1 MDQSTITAFLA
12 IGSIIFIGFFGNTIF
27 NKFRIPDVLLLIA
40 LGMIIGPEILGTR
53 FDLVTYNVIADIDRF
68 KDVFLSAALVII
80 LFDGGLSLDLKTV
93 AASMKF
99 SVLLAVSNFILLALA
114 VGASLHFI
122 MGIDFLVA
130 LTLGSIVGGTTGA
143 VVIPIA
149 RKMRIRERTKT
160 MLIMESVLTDVLVI
174 VATLSLISVIKLD
187 EFSIWAVAREL
198 FVKFLV
204 GGIAGF
210 AAGAGWL
217 FVLERLK
224 TQPLSYMITVAALFI
239 VAALVELAPVSSCG
253 AVAAL
258 AFGLALGNRKFVKK
272 RLTSLSLTTLSDE
285 HIHYFHSEITF
296 FVRTFF
302 FVYLGLSFRF
312 STFTAEHLVV
322 GTFVVGLTVLSRK
335 LTANLASRVGELGES
350 EEMAVFALMPRG
362 LAAAVLATL
371 PAVQLAG
378 LDVWT
383 DDLGLLFLNTALVVI
398 LGTTLLATIF
408 SFMAEKKID
417 RKQRSALRN
426 NLMEELNGDD
436 KGEDEE
442 AENIDDL
449 RPSYR

>member
-1 MDQSTITAFLA
+1 MDQGTITAFLA
-12 IGSIIFIGFFGNTIF
+12 IGTIIFIGFFGNSMF
-27 NKFRIPDVLLLIA
+27 NRFRIPDVLLLVA
-40 LGMIIGPEILGTR
+40 LGMIIGPELLGET
-53 FDLVTYNVIADIDRF
+53 FSLVTFDTLANIDQF
-68 KDVFLSAALVII
+68 KDIFLSAALVII
-80 LFDGGLSLDLKTV
+80 LFDGGLSLDIRSV
-93 AASMKF
+93 FESMKF

-160 MLIMESVLTDVLVI
+160 MLIMESVITDVLVI

-187 EFSIWAVAREL
+187 EFSVLAVAREL
-198 FVKFLV
+198 SVKFLV
-204 GGIAGF
+204 GGGVGF
-210 AAGAGWL
+210 AAGVAWL

-224 TQPLSYMITVAALFI
+224 NQPLSYMITIAALFMIAAI
-239 VAALVELAPVSSCG
+239 VEMEPISSCG

-258 AFGLALGNRKFVKK
+258 AFGLAMGNRRFVKK
-272 RLTSLSLTTLSDE
+272 RLTSLSLTTLSDD

-312 STFTAEHLVV
+312 STLTAEHLVV
-322 GTFVVGLTVLSRK
+322 GTFIIALTVISRRV
-335 LTANLASRVGELGES
+335 TANLASRAGELTHT

-371 PAVQLAG
+371 PAVALAG
-378 LDVWT
+378 LDVWS
-383 DDLGLLFLNTALVVI
+383 DDLGVLFLNTALIVI
-398 LGTTLLATIF
+398 LGTTVLATIF
-408 SFMAEKKID
+408 SFMTERNID
-417 RKQRSALRN
+417 RKQRTDLRN
-426 NLMEELNGDD
+426 QLMNDIEDEREELDY
-436 KGEDEE
+436 
-442 AENIDDL
+442 L

>member
-1 MDQSTITAFLA
+1 MDTGTITAFLA
-12 IGSIIFIGFFGNTIF
+12 IGTIIFIGFFGNMMF
-27 NKFRIPDVLLLIA
+27 NRFRIPDVLLLVA
-40 LGMIIGPEILGTR
+40 LGMIIGPELLGET
-53 FDLVTYNVIADIDRF
+53 FNLVTFETLANIDQF

-80 LFDGGLSLDLKTV
+80 LFDGGLSLDIRSV
-93 AASMKF
+93 FESMKF
-99 SVLLAVSNFILLALA
+99 SVLLAISNFVLLALA

-160 MLIMESVLTDVLVI
+160 MLIMESVITDVLVI

-187 EFSIWAVAREL
+187 EFSLLTVVREL
-198 FVKFLV
+198 SVKFLV
-204 GGIAGF
+204 GGGVGF
-210 AAGAGWL
+210 AAGVAWL

-224 TQPLSYMITVAALFI
+224 NQPLSYMITIAALFMI
-239 VAALVELAPVSSCG
+239 AALVEMEPISSCG

-258 AFGLALGNRKFVKK
+258 AFGLAMGNRRFVKK

-296 FVRTFF
+296 FVTTFF

-312 STFTAEHLVV
+312 STLTAEHLVV
-322 GTFVVGLTVLSRK
+322 GVFIIALTVIARRV
-335 LTANLASRVGELGES
+335 TANLASRAGELTHT

-371 PAVQLAG
+371 PAVALAEV
-378 LDVWT
+378 DVWSA
-383 DDLGLLFLNTALVVI
+383 DLGALFLNTALIVI
-398 LGTTLLATIF
+398 LGTTVLATIF
-408 SFMAEKKID
+408 SFMTEKKID
-417 RKQRSALRN
+417 RKQRDNLRN
-426 NLMEELNGDD
+426 QLMNDLEDEREELDY
-436 KGEDEE
+436 
-442 AENIDDL
+442 L

>member
-1 MDQSTITAFLA
+1 MDQGTITAFLA
-12 IGSIIFIGFFGNTIF
+12 IGTIIFIGFFGNSMF
-27 NKFRIPDVLLLIA
+27 NRFRIPDVLLLVA
-40 LGMIIGPEILGTR
+40 LGMIIGPELLGET
-53 FDLVTYNVIADIDRF
+53 FSLVTFDTLANIDQF
-68 KDVFLSAALVII
+68 KDIFLSAALVII
-80 LFDGGLSLDLKTV
+80 LFDGGLSLDIRSV
-93 AASMKF
+93 FESMKF

-160 MLIMESVLTDVLVI
+160 MLIMESVITDVLVI

-187 EFSIWAVAREL
+187 EFSVLAVAREL
-198 FVKFLV
+198 SVKFLV
-204 GGIAGF
+204 GGGVGF
-210 AAGAGWL
+210 AAGVAWL

-224 TQPLSYMITVAALFI
+224 NQPLSYMITIAALFMIAAI
-239 VAALVELAPVSSCG
+239 VEMEPISSCG

-258 AFGLALGNRKFVKK
+258 AFGLAMGNRRFVKK

-312 STFTAEHLVV
+312 STLTAEHLIV
-322 GTFVVGLTVLSRK
+322 GMFIIALTVISRRV
-335 LTANLASRVGELGES
+335 TANLASRAGELTHT

-371 PAVQLAG
+371 PAVALAG
-378 LDVWT
+378 LDVWS
-383 DDLGLLFLNTALVVI
+383 DDLGVLFLNTALIVI
-398 LGTTLLATIF
+398 LGTTVLATIF
-408 SFMAEKKID
+408 SFMTERNID
-417 RKQRSALRN
+417 RKQRTDLRN
-426 NLMEELNGDD
+426 QLMNDIEDEREELDY
-436 KGEDEE
+436 
-442 AENIDDL
+442 L

>member
-27 NKFRIPDVLLLIA
+27 NRFKIPDVLLLIA

-53 FDLVTYNVIADIDRF
+53 FDLVTYNVMADMDRF
-68 KDVFLSAALVII
+68 KDIFLSAALVII

-93 AASMKF
+93 AASMRF
-99 SVLLAVSNFILLALA
+99 SVLLAVSNFILLVLA

-160 MLIMESVLTDVLVI
+160 MLIMESVMTDVLVI

-187 EFSIWAVAREL
+187 EFSILAVVREL
-198 FVKFLV
+198 SVKFLV

-210 AAGAGWL
+210 AAGVGWL
-217 FVLERLK
+217 FVLEKLK
-224 TQPLSYMITVAALFI
+224 NQPLSYMITVAALFM
-239 VAALVELAPVSSCG
+239 VAALVELGPISSSG

-258 AFGLALGNRKFVKK
+258 AFGLAMGNRRFVKK
-272 RLTSLSLTTLSDE
+272 RLTSLSLSTLSDE

-322 GTFVVGLTVLSRK
+322 GIFVISLTVLSRR
-335 LTANLASRVGELGES
+335 LTANIASRMGELEKS
-350 EEMAVFALMPRG
+350 EEMAVFAMMPRG

-378 LDVWT
+378 LDVWSY
-383 DDLGLLFLNTALVVI
+383 DLGVLFLNTTLVVI

-408 SFMAEKKID
+408 SFMTEKKID
-417 RKQRSALRN
+417 RKQRTALRD
-426 NLMEELNGDD
+426 NLMNDINKEVDS
-436 KGEDEE
+436 
-442 AENIDDL
+442 IDDL

>member
-1 MDQSTITAFLA
+1 MDQATITAFLA

-27 NKFRIPDVLLLIA
+27 NKFKIPDVLLLVA
-40 LGMIIGPEILGTR
+40 LGMIIGPELLGTS
-53 FDLVTYNVIADIDRF
+53 FDLVTYDVLASIDQF
-68 KDVFLSAALVII
+68 KDLFLSAALVII
-80 LFDGGLSLDLKTV
+80 LFDGGLSLEIRSV

-99 SVLLAVSNFILLALA
+99 SVLLALGNFVLLALA

-122 MGIDFLVA
+122 MDIDFLVA

-160 MLIMESVLTDVLVI
+160 MLIMESVMTDVLVI
-174 VATLSLISVIKLD
+174 VATLSLISVIRLD
-187 EFSIWAVAREL
+187 EFSVWAIVREL
-198 FVKFLV
+198 SVKFIV
-204 GGIAGF
+204 GGAAGF
-210 AAGAGWL
+210 GAGVVWL

-224 TQPLSYMITVAALFI
+224 NQPLSYMITVAALFM
-239 VAALVELAPVSSCG
+239 VAALVELSAIGSSG

-258 AFGLALGNRKFVKK
+258 AFGLAMGNRRFVKR
-272 RLTSLSLTTLSDE
+272 RLTSLSLSTLSDE

-312 STFTAEHLVV
+312 ASFTAEHLVV
-322 GTFVVGLTVLSRK
+322 GVFVVSLAVLARRA
-335 LTANLASRVGELGES
+335 TAILASRAGQLSGA

-378 LDVWT
+378 VDVWN
-383 DDLGLLFLNTALVVI
+383 DDLGALFLNTTLIVI

-417 RKQRSALRN
+417 MKQRKSLRN
-426 NLMEELNGDD
+426 QLMNDIDEDIGDI
-436 KGEDEE
+436 ED
-442 AENIDDL
+442 IDEL

>member
-1 MDQSTITAFLA
+1 MDQATITAFLA

-27 NKFRIPDVLLLIA
+27 NRFKVPDVLLLVA
-40 LGMIIGPEILGTR
+40 LGMLIGPELLGTR
-53 FDLVTYNVIADIDRF
+53 FDLVTFSVLADIDRF

-80 LFDGGLSLDLKTV
+80 LFDGGLSLDIRKV
-93 AASMKF
+93 AESMKF

-174 VATLSLISVIKLD
+174 VATLTLISVIKLD
-187 EFSIWAVAREL
+187 EFSIWAIVREL
-198 FVKFLV
+198 SVKFLV
-204 GGIAGF
+204 GGAVGF
-210 AAGAGWL
+210 AAGVAWL

-224 TQPLSYMITVAALFI
+224 NQPLSYMITVAALFM
-239 VAALVELAPVSSCG
+239 VAALVELSPISSSG

-258 AFGLALGNRKFVKK
+258 AFGLAMGNRRFVKR
-272 RLTSLSLTTLSDE
+272 RLTTLSLSTLSDE

-312 STFTAEHLVV
+312 STLTAEHLVV
-322 GTFVVGLTVLSRK
+322 GIFVVSLTALSRK
-335 LTANLASRVGELGES
+335 ATANAASRAGELS
-350 EEMAVFALMPRG
+350 KAEEMAVFAMMPRG

-378 LDVWT
+378 LDVWSE
-383 DDLGLLFLNTALVVI
+383 DLGVLFLNTTLIVI
-398 LGTTLLATIF
+398 LGTTVLATIF
-408 SFMAEKKID
+408 SFMTERNID
-417 RKQRSALRN
+417 RKQRMDLRN
-426 NLMEELNGDD
+426 HLTNDMEDGCDD
-436 KGEDEE
+436 IDE
-442 AENIDDL
+442 L

>member
-1 MDQSTITAFLA
+1 MEPDTITAFLA

-53 FDLVTYNVIADIDRF
+53 FDIVTYNAMADIDRF
-68 KDVFLSAALVII
+68 KDIFLSAALVII

-93 AASMKF
+93 AASMKI
-99 SVLLAVSNFILLALA
+99 SVLLAVSNFVLLALA

-130 LTLGSIVGGTTGA
+130 LALGSIVGGTTGA

-149 RKMRIRERTKT
+149 RRMRIKERTKT
-160 MLIMESVLTDVLVI
+160 MLIMESVITDVLVI

-187 EFSIWAVAREL
+187 EFSIWAIIREL
-198 FVKFLV
+198 SVKFLV
-204 GGIAGF
+204 GGAVGF
-210 AAGAGWL
+210 AAGIGWL
-217 FVLERLK
+217 FVLEKLRN
-224 TQPLSYMITVAALFI
+224 QPLSYMITVAALFI
-239 VAALVELAPVSSCG
+239 IAAVVELPPISSSG

-258 AFGLALGNRKFVKK
+258 AFGLAMGNRRFVKR

-322 GTFVVGLTVLSRK
+322 GVFVISLAVLARK
-335 LTANLASRVGELGES
+335 LTASLASRMGELEKS
-350 EEMAVFALMPRG
+350 EESAVFALMPRG

-378 LDVWT
+378 LDVWS
-383 DDLGLLFLNTALVVI
+383 DDLGLLFLNTTLVVI

-408 SFMAEKKID
+408 SFMTERKID
-417 RKQRSALRN
+417 RKQRTDLRDSLMN
-426 NLMEELNGDD
+426 NLQKDVDD
-436 KGEDEE
+436 IE
-442 AENIDDL
+442 DL